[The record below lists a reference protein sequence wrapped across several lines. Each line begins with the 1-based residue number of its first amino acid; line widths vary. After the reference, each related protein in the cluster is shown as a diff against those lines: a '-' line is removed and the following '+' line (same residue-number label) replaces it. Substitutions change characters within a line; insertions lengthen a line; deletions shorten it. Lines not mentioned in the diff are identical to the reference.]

1 MFIDCHTHAFADK
14 IADRAVEQ
22 LINYYH
28 IDTSFG
34 GRLADLIA
42 AANAARL
49 DALVMLVAATKPEQL
64 KPANDWILTIAGLSK
79 AQLEAKLQMPVY
91 PRLIPFGTFHPEA
104 PEWEKEIARLRS
116 AGIKGIKL
124 HPEFQQID
132 LAAPELLPFWEEVR
146 RDFIIM
152 IHVGDPVVSA
162 DNYSTPRKIASLLD
176 KFPGIRIIAAHL
188 GGYNFWDEVLQVLAG
203 KEVYLDTSSSL
214 PYIDPALLRQIVSK
228 HGTDRLLFGSDYPLQ
243 SPAQEREM
251 FEAKMH
257 WLTSREKDR
266 ILGDNCAALLE
277 IA

>member
-28 IDTSFG
+28 IDTPFG
-34 GRLADLIA
+34 GRLADLIS

-64 KPANDWILTIAGLSK
+64 KPANDWVLALSSLSHT
-79 AQLEAKLQMPVY
+79 QLEAHLNMPVHS
-91 PRLIPFGTFHPEA
+91 RIIPFGTFHPDAPGWEA
-104 PEWEKEIARLRS
+104 EIARLRS

-132 LAAPELLPFWEEVR
+132 LADPALLPFWEEVR
-146 RDFIIM
+146 SDFIIM

-162 DNYSTPRKIASLLD
+162 NNYSTPRKIASLLE

-188 GGYNFWDEVLQVLAG
+188 GGYNFWEEVYHSLAG
-203 KEVYLDTSSSL
+203 KEVYLDTSSTLS
-214 PYIDPALLRQIVSK
+214 YINPELLRNIVSK
-228 HGTDRLLFGSDYPLQ
+228 HGTDRLLFGSDYPLK
-243 SPAQEREM
+243 SPIQELEI
-251 FEAKMH
+251 FEAKLN
-257 WLTSREKDR
+257 WLTSREKDQ
-266 ILGDNCAALLE
+266 ILGDNCATLLG
-277 IA
+277 I